1 MKSILPLF
9 IFFLFFIACKQE
21 KSTPVSRQEMTEK
34 KMSPTDSEHSVVF
47 EKTIFTTSTEKSIEL
62 ITIQKS
68 GSLNDF
74 AIVAVDFPHSRDS
87 LVIKDSDPFHEAVL
101 KDLDG
106 NGYDELYIITRSIGS
121 GSYASIFGFASNQDL
136 SLTSIYV
143 PEISENDIQE
153 GKPFYGY
160 MGHDSIYFNENQLY
174 RKFPIY
180 KEGDANCCPTGGDK
194 ILSYQLKAGEATWKL
209 ELKN

>member
-9 IFFLFFIACKQE
+9 ILFLFLIACKQE
-21 KSTPVSRQEMTEK
+21 KSTPVSSQEMTEK
-34 KMSPTDSEHSVVF
+34 NISPAVAANSDNIKKS
-47 EKTIFTTSTEKSIEL
+47 IFKTSTGKSIAL
-62 ITIQKS
+62 IAIQKNS
-68 GSLNDF
+68 SLNDF
-74 AIVAVDFPHSRDS
+74 SVVTKDFPNSKDS
-87 LVIKDSDPFHEAVL
+87 LVIRDSDPFQEAVL

-106 NGYDELYIITRSIGS
+106 NGYDELYIIARSTGS

-160 MGHDSIYFNENQLY
+160 MGHDSIYFNENRLY

-194 ILSYQLKAGEATWKL
+194 ILSYQLKAGEASWKL
-209 ELKN
+209 ELEN